1 MSKLSEEFFDA
12 HDSLEE
18 KSNEDEEYND
28 YNFWKIDL
36 SKSYD
41 LDRLMQEMWLE
52 IFHLINFKQEQ

>member
-41 LDRLMQEMWLE
+41 LDRLMQEM
-52 IFHLINFKQEQ
+52 